1 MLHAA
6 LVVVVTVVS
15 QNGSADSAFKDK
27 EEAVVYTYRAD
38 MERKRQISRLPVA
51 ASFDAFVDYEKAVFA
66 EDNQRCDELERRGD
80 IFWIESGTR
89 CRVLRCGGMSV
100 GPIVRTAQ
108 EIYLL
113 NGHQKGKS
121 GWIVAKHLRR
131 HSRIRVEPPEPYT
144 EENWDTPR
152 PLALAFQAQDKVV
165 YRELLAARD
174 KANIAAAGLP
184 RGVRQRQVRYGVLQR
199 ERQAVLARYELDE
212 ATAVRILDWG
222 KRGDWPTQ
230 DPKEAAE
237 SDRRSG
243 QAKD

>member
-6 LVVVVTVVS
+6 LVVAVTFVS
-15 QNGSADSAFKDK
+15 QNGFADSAFKEK
-27 EEAVVYTYRAD
+27 EEAVVYAYRAD
-38 MERKRQISRLPVA
+38 MERKRQIGRLPDA
-51 ASFDAFVDYEKAVFA
+51 ATFAAFVDYEKAIFA
-66 EDNQRCDELERRGD
+66 GDKQRCDELERRGD

-89 CRVLRCGGMSV
+89 CRVLRGGGMSV

-113 NGHQKGKS
+113 NGQEKGKS

-165 YRELLAARD
+165 YRELLAARE
-174 KANIAAAGLP
+174 KANIAAAALP
-184 RGVRQRQVRYGVLQR
+184 RGVRQRQVRYRVFES
-199 ERQAVLARYELDE
+199 ERQAVLNRYELDG

-222 KRGDWPTQ
+222 KRGDWPTE
-230 DPKEAAE
+230 DPKEAAK
-237 SDRRSG
+237 SDP
-243 QAKD
+243 